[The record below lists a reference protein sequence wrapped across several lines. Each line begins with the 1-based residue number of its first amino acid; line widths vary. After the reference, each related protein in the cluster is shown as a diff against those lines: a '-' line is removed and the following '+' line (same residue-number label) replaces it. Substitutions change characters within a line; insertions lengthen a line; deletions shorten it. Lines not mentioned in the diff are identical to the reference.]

1 MIIQVPGGSV
11 RLDILCEFISLAHHL
26 SFSTAA
32 KELNISQPSLSKH
45 ISDLEKE
52 LGVTLLHRGRK
63 TKLTAAGKIFSD
75 YTLMM
80 LHDYKQIVEKCRR
93 IDIEKAEVVRIQR
106 PFALD
111 ALSSDVLEFT
121 RNYFTCNE
129 NLSFQMIPLRKST
142 PESAIVEGVLDLGF
156 LITYDSVKEMSRI
169 LGEKGLSTIASRR
182 EPFAL
187 LASKN
192 HPLAQKE
199 TITFEDIRSVPIQMT
214 ANSAFDHLTSSV
226 QQMFVSNKSTAHL
239 RIQTVDNLIEFL
251 MMQKQDNSIYL
262 FPQSMFNDAT
272 FSLRNDLVCK
282 TIEDERCKVN
292 IIAIA
297 SKDAG
302 NLVLSAYLR
311 KLERHLSYSKE
322 GESPLVEKSNDEQN

>member
-11 RLDILCEFISLAHHL
+11 RLDTLCEFISLAHHL

-52 LGVTLLHRGRK
+52 LGITLLHRGRK
-63 TKLTAAGKIFSD
+63 TKLTAAGKAFSD

-93 IDIEKAEVVRIQR
+93 IDIEKAVVMRIQR

-121 RNYFTCNE
+121 RSYFTCND
-129 NLSFQMIPLRKST
+129 NLNFQMIPLRKTT
-142 PESAIVEGVLDLGF
+142 PESAIVEGALDLGF
-156 LITYDSVKEMSRI
+156 LITYGSDKETART
-169 LGEKGLSTIASRR
+169 LDEKGISIIASRR
-182 EPFAL
+182 EPFAI
-187 LASKN
+187 LASRN
-192 HPLAQKE
+192 HPLVQKE
-199 TITFEDIRSVPIQMT
+199 TISFEDIRSVPIQMT
-214 ANSAFDHLTSSV
+214 ANSAFDHLTGSV
-226 QQMFVSNKSTAHL
+226 QQMFTSNKATAHL

-251 MMQKQDNSIYL
+251 MMQKQDNSVYL

-282 TIEDERCKVN
+282 TIEDERCEVN
-292 IIAIA
+292 TLVIAP
-297 SKDAG
+297 KDVDSPA
-302 NLVLSAYLR
+302 LSAYLR
-311 KLERHLSYSKE
+311 KLERHLSHAE
-322 GESPLVEKSNDEQN
+322 EESGPLVEKSNDEQD